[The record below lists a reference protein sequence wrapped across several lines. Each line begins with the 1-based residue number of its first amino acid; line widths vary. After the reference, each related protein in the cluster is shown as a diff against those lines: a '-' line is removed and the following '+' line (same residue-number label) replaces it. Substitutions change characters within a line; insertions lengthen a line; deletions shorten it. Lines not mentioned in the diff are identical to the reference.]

1 MFCEIR
7 CFAGRMSI
15 GLDVRSHLPDP
26 SGPPVWSTLS
36 RPDRPLFDRCA
47 IARASSPRPFVETDF
62 RPGLSAGKEREQP
75 LVILFCCSALH
86 HLHWKPPHQ
95 FSNVYIYCLL
105 TRIVWVE
112 DKTGRLRDRKCKKR
126 GRPAEGADQANRVCP
141 SNWWTKAAAR
151 LCAS

>member
-75 LVILFCCSALH
+75 LVISFCCSALH
-86 HLHWKPPHQ
+86 HFTLETSAPVFKLVAEPGQSWLH
-95 FSNVYIYCLL
+95 
-105 TRIVWVE
+105 
-112 DKTGRLRDRKCKKR
+112 
-126 GRPAEGADQANRVCP
+126 
-141 SNWWTKAAAR
+141 
-151 LCAS
+151 CATPQ